1 MLKGAG
7 GGGGGVCASVRVWVR
22 GGGGGG
28 KFASLVFN
36 KSLSR
41 LAILLAQR
49 RSFQRS
55 RRIFLN
61 LSIKK
66 WKKKVERSI
75 NNTLFNATNEGF
87 CTFFNLDNIS
97 QHFSHLV
104 TSFTF
109 VIYLT
114 L

>member
-7 GGGGGVCASVRVWVR
+7 GEGVGVRASVRVRVR
-22 GGGGGG
+22 VGGGGG

-55 RRIFLN
+55 RGIFLS

-66 WKKKVERSI
+66 WKKK
-75 NNTLFNATNEGF
+75 
-87 CTFFNLDNIS
+87 
-97 QHFSHLV
+97 
-104 TSFTF
+104 
-109 VIYLT
+109 
-114 L
+114 

>member
-1 MLKGAG
+1 MLKEAG
-7 GGGGGVCASVRVWVR
+7 GGGGGLELAL
-22 GGGGGG
+22 GLGLGLGGGGG

-61 LSIKK
+61 LSINKNGKK
-66 WKKKVERSI
+66 SGKV
-75 NNTLFNATNEGF
+75 
-87 CTFFNLDNIS
+87 
-97 QHFSHLV
+97 
-104 TSFTF
+104 
-109 VIYLT
+109 Y
-114 L
+114 

>member
-7 GGGGGVCASVRVWVR
+7 GGGVRASVRVRVR
-22 GGGGGG
+22 VGGGG

-61 LSIKK
+61 LSI
-66 WKKKVERSI
+66 
-75 NNTLFNATNEGF
+75 
-87 CTFFNLDNIS
+87 
-97 QHFSHLV
+97 
-104 TSFTF
+104 
-109 VIYLT
+109 
-114 L
+114 